1 MFFKRRGRLAM
12 GMLILILSS
21 SGVFVVAQL
30 VHLDPSF
37 GSTCDLADVD
47 DRVGWLNAACRES
60 CTAECAAALIPLRD
74 DCLDVL
80 NRLYDAAD
88 GAVDGEASG
97 LTAMYDRCLAVPMTD
112 LIDMLK
118 KMQAEG
124 AQCPQAFLDGV
135 AETNVTAEPCADAL
149 EGGRCTSLIS
159 SGT

>member
-1 MFFKRRGRLAM
+1 MFFKRKGLLMAM
-12 GMLILILSS
+12 GMLLLES
-21 SGVFVVAQL
+21 SGVFVAAQL

-37 GSTCDLADVD
+37 GSTCVLANVD
-47 DRVGWLNAACRES
+47 GRVRWLNAACSES

-80 NRLYDAAD
+80 DRLYDAAD
-88 GAVDGEASG
+88 GAIDGEASG